1 MVAATSARRR
11 HAGRLRHEKP
21 NLRQDG
27 EAQGRFFLKTIG
39 TDEEKTQEAEEK
51 TALAEKIKKNQ
62 KRTKDPEEVEK
73 ALQCVALMDDRHP
86 RIEGAG

>member
-1 MVAATSARRR
+1 MPADLGMKSPTSVRM
-11 HAGRLRHEKP
+11 EK
-21 NLRQDG
+21 LKEG
-27 EAQGRFFLKTIG
+27 FFLKTIG